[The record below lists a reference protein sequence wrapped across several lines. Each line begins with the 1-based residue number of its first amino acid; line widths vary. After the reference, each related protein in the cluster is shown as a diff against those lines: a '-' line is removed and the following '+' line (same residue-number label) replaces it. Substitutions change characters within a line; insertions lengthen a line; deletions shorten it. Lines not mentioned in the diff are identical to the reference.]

1 MPFHIGVLST
11 ISSKRKMHTLFPFIK
26 IVNKKS
32 VCLLFWEIE
41 INFLLELLHIWVSD
55 SVCGS
60 EGGLRIQI
68 RLDINKYG
76 NVGGFLIVSL
86 I

>member
-1 MPFHIGVLST
+1 M
-11 ISSKRKMHTLFPFIK
+11 
-26 IVNKKS
+26 N
-32 VCLLFWEIE
+32 FW
-41 INFLLELLHIWVSD
+41 LELLRSRVSG

-60 EGGLRIQI
+60 EGGLSIQI

-86 I
+86 IWLYPSV